1 MMIFERATGIVHK
14 FELLN
19 VCEFTS
25 TRKRMSVIVK
35 DEDGKI
41 ILMCKGADSVILE
54 RLSQASLESEVL
66 TKTQI
71 CVD

>member
-1 MMIFERATGIVHK
+1 MMILERATGYVHK

-25 TRKRMSVIVK
+25 TRKRMSVILK
-35 DEDGKI
+35 DVNGKI

-54 RLSQASLESEVL
+54 RLS
-66 TKTQI
+66 
-71 CVD
+71 